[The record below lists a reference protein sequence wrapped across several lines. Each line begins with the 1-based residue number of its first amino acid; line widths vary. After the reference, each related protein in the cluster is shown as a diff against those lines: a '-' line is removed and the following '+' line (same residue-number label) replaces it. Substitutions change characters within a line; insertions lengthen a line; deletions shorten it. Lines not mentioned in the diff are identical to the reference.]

1 MPESLSRENSF
12 VGLRILCYNYS
23 MSPKIE
29 HVMKQALE
37 LPSQVRAFIAEKLLE
52 SLDFEEPFDLS
63 SEWKDEITRRCRQI
77 DEGEVQLT
85 PADRVFTEAAK
96 RLQT

>member
-1 MPESLSRENSF
+1 
-12 VGLRILCYNYS
+12 
-23 MSPKIE
+23 MSPEIE

-63 SEWKDEITRRCRQI
+63 SEWRDEIDKRCRQI
-77 DEGEVQLT
+77 DEGQVQLT
-85 PADRVFTEAAK
+85 PGDRVFTEAVE
-96 RLQT
+96 RLQK

>member
-1 MPESLSRENSF
+1 
-12 VGLRILCYNYS
+12 
-23 MSPKIE
+23 MSSKTE

-63 SEWKDEITRRCRQI
+63 SEWKDEIGKRCRQI
-77 DEGEVQLT
+77 DEGRVQLT
-85 PADRVFTEAAK
+85 PADRVLAEAAK

>member
-1 MPESLSRENSF
+1 
-12 VGLRILCYNYS
+12 

-52 SLDFEEPFDLS
+52 SLDFEEPFEVS
-63 SEWKDEITRRCRQI
+63 SEWKNEIKRRCRQI
-77 DEGEVQLT
+77 DEGKAQLI
-85 PADRVFTEAAK
+85 PGDKVFEEAIT
-96 RLQT
+96 RQLQ